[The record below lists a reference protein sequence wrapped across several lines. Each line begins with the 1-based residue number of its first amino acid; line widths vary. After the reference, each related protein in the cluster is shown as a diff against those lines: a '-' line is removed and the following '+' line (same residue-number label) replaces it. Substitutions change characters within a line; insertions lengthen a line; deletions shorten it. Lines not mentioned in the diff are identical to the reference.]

1 MVTII
6 DVANYAGVSKTTV
19 SAVLNNGPH
28 VKEETRR
35 QIFENTG
42 QEDNCKENHQKGRT
56 EKAAR
61 AGRIHLPQ
69 EIHR

>member
-35 QIFENTG
+35 KVE
-42 QEDNCKENHQKGRT
+42 EAV
-56 EKAAR
+56 KAA
-61 AGRIHLPQ
+61 AAQ
-69 EIHR
+69 